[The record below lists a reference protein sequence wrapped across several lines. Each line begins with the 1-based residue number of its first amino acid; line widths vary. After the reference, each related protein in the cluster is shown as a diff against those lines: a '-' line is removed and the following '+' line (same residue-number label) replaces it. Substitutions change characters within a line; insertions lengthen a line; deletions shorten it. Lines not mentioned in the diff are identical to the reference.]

1 MMIESMERTLKVE
14 LRTMQQAIKQVI
26 GRDRR
31 TLEDIVR
38 KVQVEKK
45 KQQPR
50 KTARGFR
57 RDNHEQTHHEQPHHE
72 QPHHEQPHHEQT
84 HHEQPGHDYSQ
95 DDLFGSRDK
104 LSGYGNN
111 HVEKEVTIER
121 DSIEIQKNIC
131 SSTTDDTSPWF
142 QSAVEE
148 TEINMSESN
157 ASRRESRGGTGNVI
171 QNGDGS
177 SDGGGGDDGG
187 ETIWKAGGAGSHQI
201 SMAAARQERMN
212 KEVPVPGMEE
222 KGMEKETPPIFD
234 ELYKHGNDGSMMWS
248 SPNSLAPST
257 AGRITPD
264 VGHIPHYMLPL
275 PRDEVQERDEERE
288 RRDEKRVKDL
298 CDEKLNAHMEWCT
311 KHLDGMS
318 KRIGAHLHQVVLKST
333 LSKMY
338 KSAVTSE
345 ERLMACVHREVQQ
358 CHAIWEQNHSL
369 QLRDKNFENHSLQ
382 LEIHRR
388 SVKSRARKIVQPDPK
403 SWQLK
408 AMPNHESSQSAPL
421 FFPSSVQESGDEHV
435 DAWGGSASN
444 SRAQTPVV

>member
-1 MMIESMERTLKVE
+1 MDMMIESMERTLKVE

-57 RDNHEQTHHEQPHHE
+57 RDNHEQTHHEQ
-72 QPHHEQPHHEQT
+72 T

-111 HVEKEVTIER
+111 HVKKEVTIER
-121 DSIEIQKNIC
+121 DSIEVQKHTC
-131 SSTTDDTSPWF
+131 SSTTDDASPWF
-142 QSAVEE
+142 QPVEE

-157 ASRRESRGGTGNVI
+157 ACRRESRGGTGPVI
-171 QNGDGS
+171 QSGDGN
-177 SDGGGGDDGG
+177 SDGGDGDGGG

-212 KEVPVPGMEE
+212 KEVAVPGMEE
-222 KGMEKETPPIFD
+222 KGMEKETPPIF
-234 ELYKHGNDGSMMWS
+234 ELYKHDNNGSMMWS
-248 SPNSLAPST
+248 SPNSRAAST
-257 AGRITPD
+257 TGRITPD
-264 VGHIPHYMLPL
+264 VEHIPHYMLPS

-311 KHLDGMS
+311 KHFDGMS
-318 KRIGAHLHQVVLKST
+318 KRIGAHLHQVVLKSL

-358 CHAIWEQNHSL
+358 CHATWEQNHSL

-408 AMPNHESSQSAPL
+408 AMPNHQSSMTEKGMVESQSAPL
-421 FFPSSVQESGDEHV
+421 FFPSSKVQKSGDEHV